1 MPIKDFEVDDFT
13 AGTMRENSRLR
24 QDNESLRKECRQLA
38 ATGEGRDSKIVKALL
53 TEAER
58 NVETGHKMVERQR
71 CIIKEMERDG
81 LDTSRARSV
90 LHELLNTQSLHLLT
104 RDRLLGLLTE

>member
-1 MPIKDFEVDDFT
+1 MSCYGKSADSSPRQVR
-13 AGTMRENSRLR
+13 AVNS
-24 QDNESLRKECRQLA
+24 E
-38 ATGEGRDSKIVKALL
+38 IVKALL

>member
-38 ATGEGRDSKIVKALL
+38 ATGEGRD
-53 TEAER
+53 
-58 NVETGHKMVERQR
+58 
-71 CIIKEMERDG
+71 
-81 LDTSRARSV
+81 
-90 LHELLNTQSLHLLT
+90 
-104 RDRLLGLLTE
+104 